1 MVTGGEALKGG
12 QHWNQKNKKLWLMG
26 ACHCKQ
32 PVHLYRNNYA
42 LCPIKARQIKP
53 GANPEPPVVVR
64 PCRRLAA
71 TILIPKLRPS
81 IRPRNKNHRHFDNY
95 FCGPL

>member
-1 MVTGGEALKGG
+1 MGRAYACRSESVNRTIYEHPKAPNIIVCLVVARKGG
-12 QHWNQKNKKLWLMG
+12 QNWNQKNKKLWRVG

-53 GANPEPPVVVR
+53 GANPEPVVR
-64 PCRRLAA
+64 PHRLD
-71 TILIPKLRPS
+71 
-81 IRPRNKNHRHFDNY
+81 HF
-95 FCGPL
+95 